1 MKFNIIDKNSFTDS
15 NIILL
20 TIVDN
25 FEIINKYFNKKDYE
39 KIKDLISEE
48 LLSNDEPKIKEI
60 ILTKEKKPIRL
71 VLGSLPKLF
80 EVQDLL
86 KLGFLY
92 GEYIKSNK
100 IGASS
105 LVMVEDTLSK
115 KNYTEFTKLILEGLG
130 YGLYTFNLYKSKPEF
145 EYKDVQ
151 VGIYTRI
158 KRDNKEISL
167 MLNEVEKIISSTYVT
182 RDLINTPANDL
193 TPEIFCQIA
202 NNLNLNK
209 CVIKIIKDEDLKK
222 EGLNLIYTVGAGS
235 KNRPALLKIYY
246 KGDPESDNHIAI
258 VGKGVTFDSGGTN
271 LKPTGHIETMK
282 TDMAGAATALGIA
295 KLLNELDKKINVY
308 FYIPLVE
315 NTIGYSAY
323 RPGDIIRSKSGKTVE
338 ILNTDAEGRLIL
350 ADTLTV
356 AVEEKADKIIDL
368 ATLTGACVVA
378 LGSYCAAFFANN
390 DELVEG
396 IMDSSKY
403 TGEDVWMLPLYKDYK
418 KRLKSKLA
426 DLQNISSKKG
436 EAGTIIGAL
445 FLNEFVDNTPWI
457 HLDIAGTAFIEEKHP
472 FYGEGASGFGIRL
485 LYDFLQNETFE

>member
-1 MKFNIIDKNSFTDS
+1 MKFNIIDKNSFAACEAVF
-15 NIILL
+15 L
-20 TIVDN
+20 TVIDN
-25 FEIINKYFNKKDYE
+25 FEIINKYFNKKDCE
-39 KIKDLISEE
+39 TIKTLLSDE

-60 ILTKEKKPIRL
+60 ILTKNKRPIKL
-71 VLGSLPKLF
+71 VLGTLPKLF

-100 IGASS
+100 MNTSS
-105 LVMVEDTLSK
+105 FVMIEDTLGK
-115 KNYTEFTKLILEGLG
+115 KNYTEFTKLLLEGTG
-130 YGLYTFNLYKSKPEF
+130 YGLYSFNTYKSKPEF
-145 EYKDVQ
+145 EYKNVQ
-151 VGIYTRI
+151 INIYTRI
-158 KRDNKEISL
+158 KRDNEEISS
-167 MLNEVEKIISSTYVT
+167 MLNEVEKIISSIYVA
-182 RDLINTPANDL
+182 RDLINTPANEL
-193 TPEIFCQIA
+193 TPEIFCQVA
-202 NNLNLNK
+202 QKLNLDK
-209 CVIKIIKDEDLKK
+209 CTITIIKDEDLKK

-246 KGDPESDNHIAI
+246 KGNSKSNNHIAI

-295 KLLNELDKKINVY
+295 KLLNELNKKINVS

-323 RPGDIIRSKSGKTVE
+323 RPGDIIKSKSGKTVE
-338 ILNTDAEGRLIL
+338 VLNTDAEGRLIL
-350 ADTLTV
+350 ADALSV
-356 AVEEKADKIIDL
+356 AVEEKPDTIIDL

-378 LGSYCAAFFANN
+378 LGSHCAAFFAND
-390 DELVEG
+390 DELAES
-396 IMDSSKY
+396 IMESSEY

-418 KRLKSKLA
+418 KRIKSKIA
-426 DLQNISSKKG
+426 DLQNISTRKG

-445 FLNEFVDNTPWI
+445 FLNEFVENTPWV

-485 LYDFLQNETFE
+485 LYDFLDNIN

>member
-1 MKFNIIDKNSFTDS
+1 MKFNVIDKNSFAGS
-15 NIILL
+15 KVIFL

-25 FEIINKYFNKKDYE
+25 FEIINKYFNKKDCE
-39 KIKDLISEE
+39 AIKTLLSNE

-60 ILTKEKKPIRL
+60 ILTKNKQLTKL
-71 VLGSLPKLF
+71 VLGYLPKLF

-100 IGASS
+100 VNTSS
-105 LVMVEDTLSK
+105 LVMVEDTLGK
-115 KNYTEFTKLILEGLG
+115 KNYTEFTKLVLEGAG

-145 EYKDVQ
+145 EDKNIQ
-151 VGIYTRI
+151 INIYTRI
-158 KRDNKEISL
+158 KRDNKEISS
-167 MLNEVEKIISSTYVT
+167 MLNEVEKIITSTYIA
-182 RDLINTPANDL
+182 RDLINTPANEL
-193 TPEIFCQIA
+193 TPEIFCQA
-202 NNLNLNK
+202 AQKLNLTNCK
-209 CVIKIIKDEDLKK
+209 ISIIKDEDLKK

-246 KGDPESDNHIAI
+246 KGDPENNNHIAV

-271 LKPTGHIETMK
+271 LKPSGHIETMK

-295 KLLNELDKKINVY
+295 NLLSELNKKINVY
-308 FYIPLVE
+308 FYIPLAE

-323 RPGDIIRSKSGKTVE
+323 RPGDIIRSKSGKTIE

-350 ADTLTV
+350 ADALSV

-378 LGSYCAAFFANN
+378 LGSHCAAFFANN
-390 DELVEG
+390 DEIAES
-396 IMDSSKY
+396 IMESSEY
-403 TGEDVWMLPLYKDYK
+403 TGEDIWMLPLYKEYK

-426 DLQNISSKKG
+426 DLQNISTKKG

-445 FLNEFVDNTPWI
+445 FLNEFVENTPWI
-457 HLDIAGTAFIEEKHP
+457 HIDIAGTAFIEERHP

-485 LYDFLQNETFE
+485 LYDFLDNIN